1 MIVMFMF
8 NDSGRKKISGI
19 YLKSLEISGM
29 KTVWFLSDSSGKL
42 LEFFFLFS
50 LEIRPYQIISCSL
63 VLLSAVLIF
72 PLFLRWWDSWS
83 YC

>member
-29 KTVWFLSDSSGKL
+29 KTV
-42 LEFFFLFS
+42 
-50 LEIRPYQIISCSL
+50 
-63 VLLSAVLIF
+63 
-72 PLFLRWWDSWS
+72 
-83 YC
+83 